1 MLKKDRLIGDRIY
14 LWNHLVRTM
23 SDKKKSRV
31 LSGIQPTGVLHLGN
45 YFGMM
50 SRMIEYQNNSDLFCC
65 IVNYHALTTIQ
76 DKNVLKNN
84 TINAAIDFL
93 ALGMDPDKSTFWVQ
107 ADIPQVSE
115 LTWLL
120 SNLTSI
126 GLMERSTSYK
136 DKIDKGHTP
145 HMGLFSYPILM
156 AADIL
161 LYGSDIVP
169 VGKDQKQHLE
179 ITRDIAIRF
188 NNIYGEILVVPEP
201 DIKEETMLVPGVDG
215 QKMSKSYGNTIPI
228 FTNDGELKKI
238 VMSIVTDS
246 AGIDEPKDK
255 NTPLYRLYSLF
266 LNNEEKKILNDR
278 YDTPGLRYGDI
289 KKELL
294 ERIFNHF
301 SPYRKKRE
309 DLLNNLDDVYQAL
322 EKGREKANVVAN
334 EYIDK
339 IRKAMGIA
347 Y

>member
-1 MLKKDRLIGDRIY
+1 MGNRKKLRI
-14 LWNHLVRTM
+14 
-23 SDKKKSRV
+23 
-31 LSGIQPTGVLHLGN
+31 LSGIQPSGKLHLGN

-50 SRMIEYQNNSDLFCC
+50 SRMIEYQKNNDLFCF
-65 IVNYHALTTIQ
+65 IVNYHALTTIK
-76 DKNVLKNN
+76 DKNILKNN

-107 ADIPQVSE
+107 ADIPQVAE

-120 SNLTSI
+120 SNMTSI
-126 GLMERSTSYK
+126 GLMERSTSFK
-136 DKIDKGHTP
+136 DKIDKGLTP

-169 VGKDQKQHLE
+169 VGRDQKQHLE
-179 ITRDIAIRF
+179 ITRDIANRF
-188 NNIYGEILVVPEP
+188 NNIYGKILVIPEP
-201 DIKEETMLVPGVDG
+201 DFKEETMLIPGVDG

-228 FTNDGELKKI
+228 FTEERELKKM
-238 VMSIVTDS
+238 VMSIVTNS
-246 AGIDEPKDK
+246 AGINEPKDK
-255 NTPLYRLYSLF
+255 DTPLFKIYSLF
-266 LNNEEKKILNDR
+266 LSSEEKKILTDR

-294 ERIFNHF
+294 ERIYDYF
-301 SPYRKKRE
+301 SPYRQKRE
-309 DLLNNLDDVYQAL
+309 HLLQNLDEVYQTL
-322 EKGREKANVVAN
+322 EHGATKASVVAN
-334 EYIDK
+334 EYMDK

>member
-1 MLKKDRLIGDRIY
+1 MG
-14 LWNHLVRTM
+14 
-23 SDKKKSRV
+23 DKKKLRV
-31 LSGIQPTGVLHLGN
+31 LSGIQPTGELHLGN

-76 DKNVLKNN
+76 DKNTLKNN

-93 ALGMDPDKSTFWVQ
+93 ALGMDPQKSTFWIQ
-107 ADIPQVSE
+107 SDIPQVAE

-120 SNLTSI
+120 SNMTSV

-136 DKIDKGHTP
+136 DKIDKGLTP
-145 HMGLFSYPILM
+145 HMGLFSYPVLM

-161 LYGSDIVP
+161 LYGSNVVP

-179 ITRDIAIRF
+179 ITRDIAIKF
-188 NNIYGEILVVPEP
+188 NNTYGEILIVPEP
-201 DIKEETMLVPGVDG
+201 DIEEKTMLVPGVDG

-228 FTNDGELKKI
+228 FADDNKLKKI

-246 AGIDEPKDK
+246 AGIDDPKDK
-255 NTPLYRLYSLF
+255 DTPLYKLYSLF
-266 LNNEEKKILNDR
+266 LNNDEKKILSDR

-294 ERIFNHF
+294 EKIYEHF
-301 SPYRKKRE
+301 SPYKKKRE
-309 DLLNNLDDVYQAL
+309 YLFNNLDEVYDILNQ
-322 EKGREKANVVAN
+322 GREKATVVAS
-334 EYIDK
+334 EYINK
-339 IRKAMGIA
+339 TRKAMGVA

>member
-1 MLKKDRLIGDRIY
+1 MLKPSRLIGGPIY
-14 LWNHLVRTM
+14 LWSHLYREM
-23 SDKKKSRV
+23 NNKKKLRV
-31 LSGIQPTGVLHLGN
+31 LSGIQPSGKLHLGN

-50 SRMIEYQNNSDLFCC
+50 SRMIEYQKKNDLFCF

-76 DKNVLKNN
+76 DKDTLKNN
-84 TINAAIDFL
+84 TINAAVDFL

-107 ADIPQVSE
+107 SDVPQVTE

-120 SNLTSI
+120 SNLTSV

-136 DKIDKGHTP
+136 DKIDQGLTP

-179 ITRDIAIRF
+179 ITRDIAKRF
-188 NNIYGEILVVPEP
+188 NNIYGEILVIPKP
-201 DIKEETMLVPGVDG
+201 DIEEKNMLVPGIDG
-215 QKMSKSYGNTIPI
+215 QKMSKSYENTIPI
-228 FTNDGELKKI
+228 FADEKDLKKV

-246 AGIDEPKDK
+246 AGINEKKDK
-255 NTPLYRLYSLF
+255 DTPLYKIYSLF
-266 LNNEEKKILNDR
+266 LDNDEKKMLSDR
-278 YDTPGLRYGDI
+278 YDTPGLRYGDV

-294 ERIFNHF
+294 EIVYNYF
-301 SPYRKKRE
+301 SPYRQERE
-309 DLLNNLDDVYQAL
+309 RLLNNFDEVYQAL
-322 EKGREKANVVAN
+322 EHGASKASVVAN
-334 EYIDK
+334 EFIDK
-339 IRKAMGIA
+339 IRESMGIA

>member
-1 MLKKDRLIGDRIY
+1 MG
-14 LWNHLVRTM
+14 
-23 SDKKKSRV
+23 DKKKLRV
-31 LSGIQPTGVLHLGN
+31 LSGIQPTGELHLGN

-76 DKNVLKNN
+76 DKNTLKNN

-93 ALGMDPDKSTFWVQ
+93 ALGMDPQKSTFWIQ
-107 ADIPQVSE
+107 SDIPQVAE

-120 SNLTSI
+120 SNMTSV

-136 DKIDKGHTP
+136 DKIDKGLTP
-145 HMGLFSYPILM
+145 HMGLFSYPVLM

-161 LYGSDIVP
+161 LYGSNVVP

-179 ITRDIAIRF
+179 ITRDIAIKF
-188 NNIYGEILVVPEP
+188 NNTYGEILIVPEP
-201 DIKEETMLVPGVDG
+201 DIEEKTMLVPGVDG
-215 QKMSKSYGNTIPI
+215 KKMSKSYGNTIPI
-228 FTNDGELKKI
+228 FADDNKLKKI

-246 AGIDEPKDK
+246 AGIDDPKDK
-255 NTPLYRLYSLF
+255 DTPLYKLYSLF
-266 LNNEEKKILNDR
+266 LNNDEKKILSDR

-294 ERIFNHF
+294 EKIYEHF
-301 SPYRKKRE
+301 SPYKKRRE
-309 DLLNNLDDVYQAL
+309 YLFNNLDEVYDILNQ
-322 EKGREKANVVAN
+322 GREKATVVAS
-334 EYIDK
+334 EYINK
-339 IRKAMGIA
+339 TRKAMGIA

>member
-1 MLKKDRLIGDRIY
+1 MGE
-14 LWNHLVRTM
+14 
-23 SDKKKSRV
+23 KKKLRV
-31 LSGIQPTGVLHLGN
+31 LSGIQPTGELHLGN

-50 SRMIEYQNNSDLFCC
+50 SRMIEYQNNSELFCC

-76 DKNVLKNN
+76 DKNILKNN

-93 ALGMDPDKSTFWVQ
+93 ALGMDPQKSTFWIQ
-107 ADIPQVSE
+107 SDIPQVAE

-120 SNLTSI
+120 SNMTSV

-136 DKIDKGHTP
+136 DKIDKGLTP
-145 HMGLFSYPILM
+145 HMGLFSYPVLM

-161 LYGSDIVP
+161 LYGSNVVP

-179 ITRDIAIRF
+179 ITRDIAIKF
-188 NNIYGEILVVPEP
+188 NNTYGEILIVPEP
-201 DIKEETMLVPGVDG
+201 DIEEKTMLVPGIDG

-228 FTNDGELKKI
+228 FADDNKLKKI

-255 NTPLYRLYSLF
+255 DTPLYKLYSLF
-266 LNNEEKKILNDR
+266 LNNDEKKILSDR

-294 ERIFNHF
+294 EKIFEHF
-301 SPYRKKRE
+301 SPYKKKRE
-309 DLLNNLDDVYQAL
+309 YLFNNLDEVYDILNQ
-322 EKGREKANVVAN
+322 GRKKANVVAS
-334 EYIDK
+334 EYINK
-339 IRKAMGIA
+339 TRKAMGIA

>member
-1 MLKKDRLIGDRIY
+1 MGNRKKL
-14 LWNHLVRTM
+14 
-23 SDKKKSRV
+23 RV
-31 LSGIQPTGVLHLGN
+31 LSGIQPSGKLHLGN

-50 SRMIEYQNNSDLFCC
+50 SRMIEYQKNNDLFCF
-65 IVNYHALTTIQ
+65 IVNYHALTTIK
-76 DKNVLKNN
+76 DKNILKNN

-107 ADIPQVSE
+107 ADIPQVAE

-120 SNLTSI
+120 SNMTSI
-126 GLMERSTSYK
+126 GLMERSTSFK
-136 DKIDKGHTP
+136 DKIDKGLTP

-179 ITRDIAIRF
+179 ITRDIANRF
-188 NNIYGEILVVPEP
+188 NNIYGKILVIPDP
-201 DIKEETMLVPGVDG
+201 DIEEETMLIPGVDG

-228 FTNDGELKKI
+228 FTEERELKKM
-238 VMSIVTDS
+238 VMSIVTNS
-246 AGIDEPKDK
+246 AGINEPKDK
-255 NTPLYRLYSLF
+255 DTPLFKIYSLF
-266 LNNEEKKILNDR
+266 LSSEEKKILTDR

-294 ERIFNHF
+294 ERIYDYF
-301 SPYRKKRE
+301 SPYRQKRE
-309 DLLNNLDDVYQAL
+309 HLLQNLDEVYQTL
-322 EKGREKANVVAN
+322 EHGATKASVVAN
-334 EYIDK
+334 EYMDK